1 MKMTENEGRKKRC
14 CFTGHR
20 PEKLFS
26 RNEGL
31 EAVEK
36 EIKAR
41 LKIAVQEAIEDG
53 LTTVITGMARGLDL
67 WAAVVVL
74 EEREKNPDVKLI
86 CAVPF
91 HGFEKRW
98 NTNEQAH
105 YQSVLE
111 KADFVKI
118 VCEHYSKSCFQIR
131 NVFMVDRASRVI
143 AAYNGTAGGTR
154 NTIAYAQKCGV
165 SVINILE
172 D

>member
-1 MKMTENEGRKKRC
+1 MTERELRLKRC

-20 PEKLFS
+20 PEKLLS
-26 RNEGL
+26 EHENMD
-31 EAVEK
+31 AVEK
-36 EIKAR
+36 EIKKR
-41 LKIAVQEAIEDG
+41 LKIAIEKAVEDG
-53 LTTVITGMARGLDL
+53 YETFITGMARGLDL
-67 WAAVVVL
+67 WAADVVL

-118 VCEHYSKSCFQIR
+118 VCEHYSKSCFQ
-131 NVFMVDRASRVI
+131 
-143 AAYNGTAGGTR
+143 
-154 NTIAYAQKCGV
+154 CG
-165 SVINILE
+165 
-172 D
+172 